1 MDNKRVKDL
10 MVPLDKS
17 ALVSQDATLLEAVL
31 ALDEAQK
38 KMLPDKHRHRAILV
52 IDDKKNIIGKIGQH
66 DFLKSLEPKYGVIDD
81 LEKLS
86 SAGVSSQFISS
97 TMKHYQFFQD
107 NLSDLCRRASM
118 LKAREVMQPIAESI
132 DENDSLREA
141 IHKIVILQTLSLLV
155 TAKGQ
160 VVGLL
165 RRADLYEEIA
175 GEMRRYAETGD
186 K

>member
-1 MDNKRVKDL
+1 MDNKRVEDL

-17 ALVSQDATLLEAVL
+17 AVVSQEATLLDAVL

-38 KMLPDKHRHRAILV
+38 KMLPDKHRHRAVLV
-52 IDDKKNIIGKIGQH
+52 VDDSKQVVGKIGQH
-66 DFLKSLEPKYGVIDD
+66 DFLKALEPKYGVIDD

-97 TMKHYQFFQD
+97 TMRHFQFFQD
-107 NLSDLCRRASM
+107 NLSNLCERASS
-118 LKAREVMQPIAESI
+118 LKAKEVMQPVSESI

-155 TAKGQ
+155 TRKGE
-160 VVGLL
+160 VIGLL
-165 RRADLYEEIA
+165 RRSDLFEEIA
-175 GEMRRYAETGD
+175 KEMRYYVNKGD
-186 K
+186 N